1 MQVDFQFGGQDV
13 DDYSFIWRDNQ
24 QSSWFVTR
32 VIRVLERCQKVPM
45 DVQIY
50 PFIRVYCCFHS
61 VHAPNHVSETKSV
74 IILGCKHSKETGL
87 GCFGVLEIWRNLR
100 KTVVPFPL
108 RHVTWQSEWRT
119 EWGKASQFT
128 ACWKIC
134 VFFSTCFPN
143 HAFNMHW
150 FATNFAHNG
159 RKTCQGLKCTKDYR
173 RFPSIFP
180 EEAK

>member
-74 IILGCKHSKETGL
+74 INLGCKHPKETGL

-119 EWGKASQFT
+119 EWGKASQHAEKFVFSFQLVFPIMHSICIGLLQT
-128 ACWKIC
+128 FLIMAGIHAEIWNAKKIIG
-134 VFFSTCFPN
+134 
-143 HAFNMHW
+143 
-150 FATNFAHNG
+150 NFH
-159 RKTCQGLKCTKDYR
+159 
-173 RFPSIFP
+173 PSSW
-180 EEAK
+180 